1 MVSKNLKFYFYYN
14 YFILKFNIKIREN
27 QKYFKIVILQ
37 SYFIVAISKRRLLF
51 EKMQNRRLILFVE
64 IRVEI
69 GYFATKNK
77 INHFCELINLEKD
90 DGIWIESL
98 QKLV

>member
-51 EKMQNRRLILFVE
+51 EKM
-64 IRVEI
+64 
-69 GYFATKNK
+69 
-77 INHFCELINLEKD
+77 
-90 DGIWIESL
+90 
-98 QKLV
+98 